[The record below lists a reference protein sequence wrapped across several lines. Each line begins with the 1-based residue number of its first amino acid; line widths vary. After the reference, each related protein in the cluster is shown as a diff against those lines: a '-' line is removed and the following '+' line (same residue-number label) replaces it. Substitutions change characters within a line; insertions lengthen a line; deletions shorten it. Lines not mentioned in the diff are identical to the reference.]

1 LPILPE
7 GAPITSSPGPADLSV
22 AGAAHLLGV
31 HPNTVRA
38 WTDQGRLRCLRIN
51 ERGDRRYRPAD
62 LQGFLRRAGRTPS
75 DPGTG
80 SATGAT
86 PETRS
91 KPKVKAREAPDG
103 EGHVTKI
110 DPVEGG
116 RLALLAE
123 VSRLCTAAGDRDAVL
138 RTVAATLRRSGGFE
152 VVVIGERT
160 SSGMETR
167 VVDASARRQAAGFEL
182 DARLVEVCLRDG
194 RPIAVPRAQATSGV
208 SGVSGRWRAS
218 PQGTGA
224 VEIYV
229 PVSTSGRA
237 WGVLFVESAPE
248 RPLHRE
254 DLDLLRAAGNQL
266 AMAMGWSRIEA
277 RLLERRAQSRALAE
291 VTTALSSQLALPEV
305 MAALVEHA
313 LRLFGADRAAL
324 YQLTNGSLQ
333 ASFSRG
339 LSDRFT
345 AAVRNADG
353 RSIDQHAIETRRAQA
368 ATDYAADQRGVA
380 MREDILAEGFE
391 SVAVAPLLADGEV
404 LGTFALY
411 HDQCHEWD
419 TDDLQLLEAL
429 GAQAGAAVRNA
440 RNYQQM
446 ATWAAQLQSIQ
457 QLGTRLTRLTT
468 VAEIG
473 QAIAT
478 ELRQLID
485 YHNVRVY
492 RVRDQEAVP
501 IAWRGEIGEYT
512 DENDDQLRL
521 AVGEGITGW
530 VALHGK
536 AQYLP
541 NAAIDPRSQTIPGT
555 EDDLDESMLLAPMLY
570 EDVVI
575 GVIVLSKLGIDQ
587 FPGADPLRL
596 LEIYASLAAQAM
608 ANADVTE
615 QLQAQSER
623 LARQVAS
630 QKELMRATESILS
643 TLDPRLVME
652 SIADRLATLVHVDN
666 LIISVHDPDQR
677 RLDPIFARGVSAEHF
692 SERCTSDEEGVAGW
706 VLQHGEA
713 QLVPDKLSDPR
724 VSHADVR
731 GPQAGALIVA
741 PLRARDRVTGLL
753 TLERLGPEAAFDAD
767 EFELIQLFSGHVSIA
782 LQNARAHHAVEI
794 RAQTDALTGLKNHG
808 TFVDHLSMAA
818 EGRTPFSLLLVD
830 LDDFK
835 SFNDQAGHEA
845 GNQLLAGI
853 GDAMRASCREA
864 DEVFRYGGDEF
875 ALVLPNTDTA
885 GAVAVAEKVRRA
897 VANVRSPGSRRR
909 SGVTCSIGVAS
920 FPADGQDRR
929 SLMVAADSACYLAK
943 HGGRD
948 RVATA
953 AMAQIAELASD
964 GIQHPL
970 SGLLHGQLE
979 IEALSA

>member
-1 LPILPE
+1 M
-7 GAPITSSPGPADLSV
+7 
-22 AGAAHLLGV
+22 LGV

-51 ERGDRRYRPAD
+51 ERGDRRYRAAD
-62 LQGFLRRAGRTPS
+62 LRGFLRTAGVGDRNTDAGS
-75 DPGTG
+75 GTG
-80 SATGAT
+80 ASPA
-86 PETRS
+86 TRS
-91 KPKVKAREAPDG
+91 KTKVRSREASG
-103 EGHVTKI
+103 SEGHGAQS

-123 VSRLCTAAGDRDAVL
+123 VSRLCTATGDRDAL
-138 RTVAATLRRSGGFE
+138 LQAVAATLRRSGGFE
-152 VVVIGERT
+152 IVVIGERT
-160 SSGMETR
+160 PSGMKTR

-194 RPIAVPRAQATSGV
+194 RPIAVPRAQGV
-208 SGVSGRWRAS
+208 SGVTSRWRAS
-218 PQGTGA
+218 PRGSSA

-229 PVSTSGRA
+229 PVSLSGRA

-248 RPLHRE
+248 RPLDRQ

-266 AMAMGWSRIEA
+266 AMAIGWSRIEA

-291 VTTALSSQLALPEV
+291 VTTALSSDLALPEV

-324 YQLTNGSLQ
+324 YQLTDGSLQ

-345 AAVRNADG
+345 AAVREADG
-353 RSIDQHAIETRRAQA
+353 RSIGWQAIESRHAQA
-368 ATDYAADQRGVA
+368 ATDYAADDRGVA
-380 MREDILAEGFE
+380 IREAILAEGFD

-404 LGTFALY
+404 VGTFALY

-419 TDDLQLLEAL
+419 PDDLQLLEAL
-429 GAQAGAAVRNA
+429 GAQAGAAIRNA

-457 QLGTRLTRLTT
+457 QLGTALTRLTT
-468 VAEIG
+468 VTDIG

-492 RVRDQEAVP
+492 RVRDQEVVP

-541 NAAIDPRSQTIPGT
+541 NAATDPRSQTIPGT

-570 EDVVI
+570 EDQVI

-587 FPGADPLRL
+587 FAGADPLRL

-630 QKELMRATESILS
+630 QQELMRATESILS

-652 SIADRLATLVHVDN
+652 SIADRLGTLVHVDN
-666 LIISVHDPDQR
+666 LVISVHDPDAR
-677 RLDPIFARGVSAEHF
+677 TLSPIFARGVHAELF
-692 SERCTSDEEGVAGW
+692 SERSLPDDQGVGGW
-706 VLQHGEA
+706 VLKHGTA
-713 QLVPDKLSDPR
+713 QLVQDELADPR
-724 VSHADVR
+724 VALFDAL
-731 GPQAGALIVA
+731 GAQTGALIVA

-753 TLERLGPEAAFDAD
+753 TLERLGTDAAFDAE
-767 EFELIQLFSGHVSIA
+767 EFELIQVFAGHVSIA

-794 RAQTDALTGLKNHG
+794 RAQTDALTRLKNHG
-808 TFVDHLSMAA
+808 TFVDHLSVATERRA
-818 EGRTPFSLLLVD
+818 PFSLLLVD

-835 SFNDQAGHEA
+835 SFNDQCGHEA

-853 GDAMRASCREA
+853 GDALRASCREA

-875 ALVLPNTDTA
+875 ALLLPSTDTP

-920 FPADGQDRR
+920 FPADGQDPR
-929 SLMVAADSACYLAK
+929 SLMVAADRACYLAK

-948 RVATA
+948 RVATF
-953 AMAQIAELASD
+953 AMAKIAEHESD
-964 GIQHPL
+964 GGQRLL
-970 SGLLHGQLE
+970 SGLLPREPKMEVLG
-979 IEALSA
+979 A